1 MEYLRGGELL
11 DQLRKNQSFTE
22 AQVSFLFR
30 QLVSAVHFMHSKRV
44 VHRDLKPEV
53 GVAYGGFTYGVPS
66 VSKLYIAIMGVATI
80 LTKWLCFRV

>member
-11 DQLRKNQSFTE
+11 DRLRKNQSFTE

-53 GVAYGGFTYGVPS
+53 CKVY
-66 VSKLYIAIMGVATI
+66 
-80 LTKWLCFRV
+80 